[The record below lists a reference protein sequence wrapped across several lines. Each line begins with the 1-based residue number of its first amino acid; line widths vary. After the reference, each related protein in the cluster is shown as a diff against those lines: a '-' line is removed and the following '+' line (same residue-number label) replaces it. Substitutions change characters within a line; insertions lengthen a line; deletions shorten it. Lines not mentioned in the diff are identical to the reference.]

1 VRGQKKVRERSLTE
15 LVSAETVE
23 RCKQGDRAA
32 WDALVEATYREVYT
46 LCLRVLRDEQEA
58 ADATQDTY
66 LKVWRGIKGFRG
78 DAAFTTWLYRV
89 GMNAALTRNRGNSRR
104 RAIEV
109 AAEPEALVALP
120 ASDSTEAAAG
130 ARVELGVL
138 ETALASLPEHYRVA
152 VVLRDVYGRST
163 AEVAEA
169 LGISETAA
177 KVRVH
182 RARKKL
188 KSMVYSDDSG
198 PEE

>member
-1 VRGQKKVRERSLTE
+1 VKGPKEVRERSPIE
-15 LVSAETVE
+15 LVSAQTVE
-23 RCKQGDRAA
+23 RCKKGDRAA
-32 WDALVEATYREVYT
+32 WDALVQATYREVYT

-58 ADATQDTY
+58 LDATQDTY

-89 GMNAALTRNRGNSRR
+89 AMNASLSRNRGSARR
-104 RAIEV
+104 RSMEI
-109 AAEPEALVALP
+109 AAEPEVLLALP

-138 ETALASLPEHYRVA
+138 EVALAALPEDYRVA
-152 VVLRDVYGRST
+152 VVLRDVYGRSI
-163 AEVAEA
+163 AEIAEA
-169 LGISETAA
+169 TGISETAA

-188 KSMVYSDDSG
+188 KSMVY
-198 PEE
+198 PEDTGDKE